1 MSVAHVNTDK
11 QRRHHTAKM
20 KSRLLPGGSVL
31 APVCADLPAEV
42 ESQPV
47 DGAADVSQLLLGCEA
62 IDVPAVPQHPSS
74 QRHQHKHSPCVEIS
88 HQADATQS
96 WKYCLLSKFNSY
108 YSTMKHRIETWIYTY
123 CISLF
128 KCIDEAS

>member
-11 QRRHHTAKM
+11 YC
-20 KSRLLPGGSVL
+20 GSAL
-31 APVCADLPAEV
+31 APVCEDLAAEV
-42 ESQPV
+42 ASQPV

-74 QRHQHKHSPCVEIS
+74 QRHQHKQSPCVEIS

-96 WKYCLLSKFNSY
+96 WKYCLLSKFCENPLLKQKY
-108 YSTMKHRIETWIYTY
+108 NCCEDV
-123 CISLF
+123 F
-128 KCIDEAS
+128 KV